1 MNRRKLLAIGA
12 GTLGLGA
19 VSAHAQQ
26 IPRSG
31 EFEITTP
38 AGPLKLG
45 QYKGKTVVFALI
57 RSSCSHCQE
66 VTQILRSLQQE
77 FGPKVQMVACDF
89 VEDGPVVVPRFIDQ
103 FKPGF
108 PVGWTSV
115 EKAFLYLQLSMM
127 TPGTVPK
134 LVFIDRKGLIRA
146 QYDGSDPIIN
156 TNVSRRD
163 KIKAKILEVAAL

>member
-1 MNRRKLLAIGA
+1 MKRRAVLAIGA
-12 GTLGLGA
+12 GLLGTGA
-19 VSAHAQQ
+19 VVQAQQ
-26 IPRSG
+26 IPRSA
-31 EFEITTP
+31 EFEITTS
-38 AGPLKLG
+38 AGPLKLS

-89 VEDGPVVVPRFIDQ
+89 VEDGPVVVPPFIER

-108 PVGWTSV
+108 PVGWTSM
-115 EKAFLYLQLSMM
+115 EKAFKFLQISLM

-134 LVFIDRKGLIRA
+134 LVFIDRKGLVRA
-146 QYDGSDPIIN
+146 QYDGSDPITDGASN
-156 TNVSRRD
+156 RHDT
-163 KIKAKILEVAAL
+163 IKAKILEVAAL

>member
-1 MNRRKLLAIGA
+1 MKRRAVLALGA
-12 GTLGLGA
+12 GVLGTGA
-19 VSAHAQQ
+19 VARAQQ

-31 EFEITTP
+31 EFEITTS

-66 VTQILRSLQQE
+66 ITQILRSLQQE

-89 VEDGPVVVPRFIDQ
+89 IEDGPIVVPPFIER

-108 PVGWTSV
+108 PVGWTTM
-115 EKAFLYLQLSMM
+115 EKAFKFLQISLM

-134 LVFIDRKGLIRA
+134 LVFIDRKGFIRA
-146 QYDGSDPIIN
+146 QYDGSDPI
-156 TNVSRRD
+156 VGGDGSRRD
-163 KIKAKILEVAAL
+163 NIKAKIVEVAAL

>member
-1 MNRRKLLAIGA
+1 MKRRALLSIGA
-12 GTLGLGA
+12 GLIGTASLA
-19 VSAHAQQ
+19 QAQQ
-26 IPRSG
+26 IPRAA
-31 EFEITTP
+31 EFEITTS
-38 AGPLKLG
+38 AGPLKLS

-89 VEDGPVVVPRFIDQ
+89 VEDGPVVVPPFIER

-108 PVGWTSV
+108 PVGWTSM
-115 EKAFLYLQLSMM
+115 EKAFKFLQISLM

-134 LVFIDRKGLIRA
+134 LVFIDRKGLVRA
-146 QYDGSDPIIN
+146 QYDGSDPITSGAGN
-156 TNVSRRD
+156 RHDT
-163 KIKAKILEVAAL
+163 IKAKILEVAAL

>member
-1 MNRRKLLAIGA
+1 MKRRAVLAIGA
-12 GTLGLGA
+12 GLLGTGA
-19 VSAHAQQ
+19 VARAQQ

-31 EFEITTP
+31 EFEITTS
-38 AGPLKLG
+38 AGPLKLS

-89 VEDGPVVVPRFIDQ
+89 VEDGPVVVPPFIER

-108 PVGWTSV
+108 PVGWTSM
-115 EKAFLYLQLSMM
+115 EKAFKFLQISLM

-134 LVFIDRKGLIRA
+134 LVFIDRKGLVRA
-146 QYDGSDPIIN
+146 QYDGSDPIASGAGN
-156 TNVSRRD
+156 RHDT
-163 KIKAKILEVAAL
+163 IKAKILEVAAL